1 MDLMHERCAGLDVH
15 KETVVAAARLVEG
28 TKVNEYIETFA
39 TTTKGLLALSDF
51 LTRHGVTHVVMEATG
66 VYWRP
71 VWHIL
76 DGHFEL
82 MLANAAHVKN
92 VPGRKSDVKD
102 ASWLARLL
110 AHGLVSP
117 SFVPPQPIEELRQ
130 LTRTRKQLV
139 HETSRHALRIQKV
152 LEDANIKIGNVVTDV
167 LGATGRAVLE
177 KIIEGVTDAN
187 VLASEARGSLIHKRE
202 QLAEALQGR
211 VTDHHRF
218 LLKLH
223 LSTIALLEGQI
234 AQLDERLGGALTP
247 FRSAVDQVRS
257 IPGIGELTARVVVA
271 ELGVNMAQFATPRHL
286 VSWAGLCP
294 RSDESAGKKRSTRA
308 RKASPW
314 LKAML
319 TQAAWGAA
327 RSKQTYLQAQYF
339 RIKARRGS
347 KKAVLAVAAS
357 MLTIVWHMLTRGT
370 FYEDLGPDYFD
381 RRDKR
386 RAAKKHIRRLNDLG
400 YKVELTALA

>member
-1 MDLMHERCAGLDVH
+1 MDLLHERCAGLDVH
-15 KETVVAAARLVEG
+15 KETVVAAARLVEDG
-28 TKVNEYIETFA
+28 RIIEHIETFS

-51 LTRHGVTHVVMEATG
+51 LTGHGVTHVVMEATG

-82 MLANAAHVKN
+82 TLANAAHVRN

-102 ASWLARLL
+102 ASWLARLV

-167 LGATGRAVLE
+167 LGATGRAILD
-177 KIIEGVTDAN
+177 KIIAGVTDPQ
-187 VLASEARGSLIHKRE
+187 VLAAEARGSLKDKRA
-202 QLAEALQGR
+202 QLAEALHGR

-223 LSTIALLEGQI
+223 LSTIALLADQI
-234 AQLDERLGGALTP
+234 AQLDERLGGALSP
-247 FRSAVDQVRS
+247 FRYAVDQVRT
-257 IPGIGELTARVVVA
+257 IPGIGELTARVVIA
-271 ELGVNMAQFATPRHL
+271 EIGVDMSQFPSPRHL
-286 VSWAGLCP
+286 ISWSGLCP
-294 RSDESAGKKRSTRA
+294 RSDESAGKTRSTRA

-327 RSKQTYLQAQYF
+327 RSKRTYLQAQYF

-357 MLTIVWHMLTRGT
+357 MLTIVWHLLTRGT
-370 FYEDLGPDYFD
+370 LYEDLGHDYFD
-381 RRDKR
+381 RRDKA
-386 RAAKKHIRRLNDLG
+386 RAAKRHIRRLNDLG
-400 YKVELTALA
+400 YKVELTAMA